1 MRVTDYFFTDE
12 GSSLGLGIAW
22 GWLFGLIWWYLGPL
36 TLLPMLLA
44 GQIDWRPEAA
54 SSLLPLL
61 PGHLI
66 DGATTAFVF
75 LLLEHRYKRWLL
87 LDPRN
92 AAGTT
97 PSTARR
103 DSGAGGLV
111 VCARTGCAVADPVGL
126 TIHAAP
132 WPCYAACEHALF
144 SPALSAP
151 NHASAIGSP
160 PFHFR
165 RSKRFRLANAN
176 SAGFGLGEGVWSKY
190 QNSLE

>member
-66 DGATTAFVF
+66 YGATTAFVF

-87 LDPRN
+87 LDPRY
-92 AAGTT
+92 AAREQ
-97 PSTARR
+97 RR
-103 DSGAGGLV
+103 V
-111 VCARTGCAVADPVGL
+111 RPVG
-126 TIHAAP
+126 TPAP
-132 WPCYAACEHALF
+132 GVWLF
-144 SPALSAP
+144 VL
-151 NHASAIGSP
+151 
-160 PFHFR
+160 
-165 RSKRFRLANAN
+165 
-176 SAGFGLGEGVWSKY
+176 GLGVLLPILLG
-190 QNSLE
+190 